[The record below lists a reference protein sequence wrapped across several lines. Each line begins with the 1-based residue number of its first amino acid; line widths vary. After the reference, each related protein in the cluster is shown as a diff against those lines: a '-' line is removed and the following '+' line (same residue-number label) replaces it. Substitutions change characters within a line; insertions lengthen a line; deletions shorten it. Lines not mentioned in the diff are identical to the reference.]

1 MARARQ
7 TTHPVQ
13 VLRETALLLGAT
25 IRACLARPG
34 KEPVHQLRTA
44 TRRIE
49 AQFVLLSML
58 PSLPPHREPADKA
71 LRLLKRLRR
80 AAGQVRDIDVQR
92 DLVAREAEEVP
103 GAPPPSPAL
112 KDEARRLNR
121 ELKRKRDEHANS
133 LVRLLKK
140 EQAEVALAFDDLL
153 DALAPSEAIKL
164 TQGELIALI
173 RDWYAQ
179 HVPPQSSAAAPQS
192 AEELHEIRKCA
203 KLARYIAESSPES
216 ARRTRKLGAKF
227 EGLQKAGGEWHDRLL
242 LADIAAVE
250 LGKTAQLTQRFAAQ
264 AEIALSTFRRSLA
277 FSRVLTEYNGSGRG
291 PSQSTR
297 PAA

>member
-13 VLRETALLLGAT
+13 VLRETALLLGAA
-25 IRACLARPG
+25 IRACLAHPG
-34 KEPVHQLRTA
+34 KEPVHQLRTT

-49 AQFVLLSML
+49 ALFVLLSML

-71 LRLLKRLRR
+71 LRLFKRLRR
-80 AAGQVRDIDVQR
+80 AAGQVRDFDVQR
-92 DLVAREAEEVP
+92 DLVEKEAEAVP
-103 GAPPPSPAL
+103 GAPPDPAL
-112 KDEARRLNR
+112 QDEARRLSR

-164 TQGELIALI
+164 TQAELIALI
-173 RDWYAQ
+173 RGWYAQ
-179 HVPPQSSAAAPQS
+179 RVPPQSSAAAPQS

-216 ARRTRKLGAKF
+216 ARRTRNLGAKF
-227 EGLQKAGGEWHDRLL
+227 ESLQKAGGEWHDRLL

-264 AEIALSTFRRSLA
+264 AEIALSNFKRRL
-277 FSRVLTEYNGSGRG
+277 RYKI
-291 PSQSTR
+291 
-297 PAA
+297 